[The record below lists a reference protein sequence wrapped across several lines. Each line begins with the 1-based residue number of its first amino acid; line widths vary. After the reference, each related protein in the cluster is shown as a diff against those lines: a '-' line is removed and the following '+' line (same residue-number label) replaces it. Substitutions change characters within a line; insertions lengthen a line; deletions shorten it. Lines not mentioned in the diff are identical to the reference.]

1 MQHQRRSNP
10 YPLTWEIPVL
20 VLVGVL
26 LVAVLGVHTGR
37 GLATLVAGHGWTW
50 PDPLELFRSLP
61 ALLAGDLTAGLPPGR
76 LPVAAH
82 APLTVAVVITEL
94 VALTALVV
102 AARPVLDR
110 WGPQRLRGMATPTQ
124 ADAVLGVRHLH
135 QVRHLIRPDLYPRKA
150 RP

>member
-1 MQHQRRSNP
+1 MQQQRRSNP

-50 PDPLELFRSLP
+50 PDHLELFRSLP
-61 ALLAGDLTAGLPPGR
+61 ALLVGDLTAGLPPGT
-76 LPVAAH
+76 LPASAH
-82 APLTVAVVITEL
+82 APLTPSIILSEL
-94 VALTALVV
+94 LALAGLI
-102 AARPVLDR
+102 AGARLVLDR
-110 WGPQRLRGMATPTQ
+110 WGPQRLRGMATHTQ
-124 ADAVLGVRHLH
+124 VDAVLGVRHLH